1 MSFLNG
7 LFSVLSVVFFICL
20 IIGLVKP
27 SIFKLQTRLKA
38 FFVFFLAMIICSAG
52 VSFTMSDE
60 QKEQIEK
67 DQQMAQQER
76 EAASA
81 NKTKKEFEEKLKEIN
96 FQPYNGM
103 NEKQVASIVDA
114 LDFSKNKIAKVELF
128 NDKYLDVTLKVGD
141 AWDDAHILTQSGTT
155 SEAILKSLKEAKVI
169 DLENVRIHV
178 EATLLD
184 QYNNKF
190 QAKIFTL
197 DFDYPEILKLNS
209 ENTGLYQEYL
219 RFAKFESSGKVGR
232 DAFNAWCA
240 NADNRKWSGNFC
252 Y

>member
-7 LFSVLSVVFFICL
+7 LFALLSIVVVLLAIVA
-20 IIGLVKP
+20 IIKP
-27 SIFKLQTRLKA
+27 SIFKIKTRAKA
-38 FFVFFLAMIICSAG
+38 ILIFSGLFLLTVVLFSI
-52 VSFTMSDE
+52 TMSDE
-60 QKEQIEK
+60 QKAKIEEEQK
-67 DQQMAQQER
+67 VAQQER
-76 EAASA
+76 EAESG

-114 LDFSKNKIAKVELF
+114 LDSSKNKIAKVELF
-128 NDKYLDVTLKVGD
+128 NDKYLDVTLKVSD
-141 AWDDAHILTQSGTT
+141 AWDDAHILTQSGMT
-155 SEAILKSLKEAKVI
+155 SETILKSLKEANVI
-169 DLENVRIHV
+169 DLENVRVHV
-178 EATLLD
+178 ETTLLD

-197 DFDYPEILKLNS
+197 DFTYPEILKLNT

-219 RFAKFESSGKVGR
+219 RFAKFESNGKVGR
-232 DAFNAWCA
+232 DAFNAWCTDV
-240 NADNRKWSGNFC
+240 DNRKWSGNFC